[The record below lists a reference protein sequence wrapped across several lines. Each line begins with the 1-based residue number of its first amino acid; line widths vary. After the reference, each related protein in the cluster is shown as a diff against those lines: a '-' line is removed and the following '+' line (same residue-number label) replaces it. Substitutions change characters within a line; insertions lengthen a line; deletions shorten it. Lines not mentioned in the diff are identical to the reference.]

1 MTTIIVSHDSDFLD
15 DVVTDILHMH
25 QKKLE
30 NFRAR
35 LREIFQPIPQKDK

>member
-1 MTTIIVSHDSDFLD
+1 VGRSASA
-15 DVVTDILHMH
+15 ILENEEETRAQDMIKF